1 MFLSFLFEKRKRKQ
15 DDLKEEIAKAENDSI
30 SPAKKTAISNEKQ
43 ETTLTMKPNTKGEF
57 LLWNMSELE
66 ARDLCKHRIDMME
79 RWSRRLLDELFKTT
93 YGEDYFEYEVA
104 AGQPLVKSSIKRQ
117 VEGRMKD
124 NPSRFARK
132 VDALV
137 IEDLEYFFCREDLY
151 PTLFRNVF
159 EPFFSGLQE
168 VRAVIRRISTIRNK
182 IAHGN
187 HLSQH
192 ELEQGV
198 CYSNDFIGVFIKY
211 YKEIGKER
219 EYNVPVFLSICD
231 SFGRSSFRDNP
242 SCSWEINDWEV
253 LSDSSSDGAE
263 YHLRSGESY
272 RLILEVDD
280 SFPKDSYKIEWY
292 VGRGPADGFAKG
304 NGNVIEF
311 KADDKC
317 VSQKLTIFAYLIT
330 KRTWHRFGHLECDDL
345 FEMHMSEVLPP
356 LEE

>member
-1 MFLSFLFEKRKRKQ
+1 MFFSFLFEKRNKNQ
-15 DDLKEEIAKAENDSI
+15 VDLKEEIAKTEDDSI
-30 SPAKKTAISNEKQ
+30 SPAKETALNCEKQ
-43 ETTLTMKPNTKGEF
+43 EVTLTIKPNTKGDF
-57 LLWNMSELE
+57 LLWNMSDLE

-93 YGEDYFEYEVA
+93 YGEDYFESEVA

-117 VEGRMKD
+117 VEGRMID
-124 NPSRFARK
+124 NPGRFARK

-151 PTLFRNVF
+151 PALFKNVF
-159 EPFFSGLQE
+159 EPFFSGLRE
-168 VRAVIRRISTIRNK
+168 VRAVINRISNIRNK

-198 CYSNDFIGVFIKY
+198 CYSNDFIVVFINY
-211 YKEIGKER
+211 YKKIGKEKD
-219 EYNVPVFLSICD
+219 YNVPTFLSFCD
-231 SFGRSSFRDNP
+231 SIGRSLFRDDQ
-242 SCSWEINDWEV
+242 SCIWEIDDSLV
-253 LSDSSSDGAE
+253 FKDSSSDGSE

-272 RLILEVDD
+272 RLSLEVDD
-280 SFPKDSYKIEWY
+280 SFLVDFYKIEWC
-292 VGRGPADGFAKG
+292 VICGLSNGIAKG

-311 KADDKC
+311 MVDDKC
-317 VSQKLTIFAYLIT
+317 VSQALTIYAYLTT
-330 KRTWHRFGHLECDDL
+330 KRTWHRFGSMECDDL
-345 FEMHMSEVLPP
+345 FQMHMSEVLPP